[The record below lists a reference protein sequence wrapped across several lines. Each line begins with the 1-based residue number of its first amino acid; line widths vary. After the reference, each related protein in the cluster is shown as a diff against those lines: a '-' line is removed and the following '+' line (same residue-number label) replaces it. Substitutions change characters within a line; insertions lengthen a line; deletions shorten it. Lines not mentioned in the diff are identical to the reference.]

1 MKYIC
6 FFDDG
11 QFYYCYSE
19 DGKIYRGLDSE
30 SFTPNFKYFIALV
43 ITTIIGDFL
52 NDFLQDRLNSNV
64 LYAIIVLF
72 GIIISITF
80 GFITYRKII
89 VKADQKLT
97 EIFLSDE
104 QFKDY
109 IIKGKKRFSIQG
121 LILYIFIIS
130 SVFSFLFFYFD
141 RNILI
146 WFLGVGLSY
155 VSALIFPWINP
166 IKKHRF
172 YKTIT
177 TIRGQFSD

>member
-52 NDFLQDRLNSNV
+52 NDFLQYRLNSNV

-89 VKADQKLT
+89 VNANQKLT

-130 SVFSFLFFYFD
+130 SVFSFVFFYFD

-172 YKTIT
+172 YKTIK
-177 TIRGQFSD
+177 